1 MNTFRYMVLR
11 LFNGAQTE
19 SLEEVL
25 DLIDDIRGS
34 LEETFEAIA
43 ESSAE

>member
-11 LFNGAQTE
+11 LFNKAQTE
-19 SLEEVL
+19 SPEEVL
-25 DLIDDIRGS
+25 ELIDDIRGS

-43 ESSAE
+43 EGSAE